1 MLNSVLSQQAQSQCS
16 SCLCHSLMK
25 DPQQRSLH
33 TSMVVS
39 VFSFCRMNPWGV
51 AIKMCSLND
60 PSCLPPLGTV
70 SNRAY
75 VTPWTLT
82 TMLECSKNVTTETEL
97 RAHKEQIKPLLP
109 PSLTSQV
116 ALLCHGD
123 HDKFLSTHAKC
134 EYVPQLGP

>member
-1 MLNSVLSQQAQSQCS
+1 MQPLPLPLS
-16 SCLCHSLMK
+16 
-25 DPQQRSLH
+25 DEGPPQQRSLH

-60 PSCLPPLGTV
+60 LSCLLPLGTV

-82 TMLECSKNVTTETEL
+82 TMLESSKNVTTETEL
-97 RAHKEQIKPLLP
+97 RAHKEQIKPLLGQE
-109 PSLTSQV
+109 LW
-116 ALLCHGD
+116 
-123 HDKFLSTHAKC
+123 LSTSKPHFPGGPP
-134 EYVPQLGP
+134 VPSGP